1 MANVG
6 AAYSKDNSV
15 MWNAGITIKLD
26 NPSKKREY
34 MMYTPDKEVK
44 HHVEQLEQQVA
55 SSQEEVKQLRTAL
68 INSQKEMD
76 SLKQELAQIRT
87 MIPK

>member
-1 MANVG
+1 MG
-6 AAYSKDNSV
+6 QF
-15 MWNAGITIKLD
+15 LE
-26 NPSKKREY
+26 KRDY

-68 INSQKEMD
+68 LNSQKEMD
-76 SLKQELAQIRT
+76 SVKQELAQIRT
-87 MIPK
+87 MIQNNMV